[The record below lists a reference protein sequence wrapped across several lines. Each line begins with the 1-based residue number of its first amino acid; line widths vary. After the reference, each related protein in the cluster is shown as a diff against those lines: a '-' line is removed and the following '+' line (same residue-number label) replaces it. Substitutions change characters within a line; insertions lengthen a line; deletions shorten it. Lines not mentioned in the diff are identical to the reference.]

1 MVFIWR
7 HNELMKKLSVIL
19 SVLFALTM
27 SAFPPSIHG
36 IIASSIS
43 QGPSYDAD
51 AKKFIDS
58 SGITDTIQKRAIN
71 TLVVQ
76 LKDSSLW
83 SKMICVYPLVG
94 GTASTTKWN
103 LKDPRDLDAAY
114 RITFSGGWTFSNNGA
129 NPNGI
134 NSVANS
140 HFNPSVS
147 GTLTSQ
153 AFGYDS
159 RENVSSSNIDF
170 GVDNNIN
177 NIYGYLSY
185 AGQTA
190 YSSIY
195 SASYLNPIRVGSNY
209 FYQVSRV
216 GTNVSVYDNGSLLRS
231 GTLATSSLYN
241 GVIKFGMAGRELD
254 FFYISTGLTA
264 SEMLMMYNIVSQ
276 FKTDLGI

>member
-1 MVFIWR
+1 MV
-7 HNELMKKLSVIL
+7 KKILILLLIFHSVT
-19 SVLFALTM
+19 SYGQGNRFAG
-27 SAFPPSIHG
+27 FG
-36 IIASSIS
+36 SSKCV
-43 QGPSYDAD
+43 PDAD
-51 AKKFIDS
+51 VQKFIDS
-58 SGITDTIQKRAIN
+58 SGITTDLEITAVCKM
-71 TLVVQ
+71 VKS
-76 LKDSSLW
+76 LKDASIW
-83 SKMICVYPLVG
+83 SKIILIYPFRG
-94 GTASTTKWN
+94 GNATSCKWSLPVN
-103 LKDPRDLDAAY
+103 SSY
-114 RITFSGGWTFSNNGA
+114 NITFSGGWSFSNNGA
-129 NPNGI
+129 NPNGT

-159 RENVSSSNIDF
+159 RENVPGSGPDF

-185 AGQTA
+185 VGQTA

-216 GTNVSVYDNGSLLRS
+216 GTNVSVYDNGSLLTS

-241 GVIKFGMAGRELD
+241 GVINFGMAGRELD